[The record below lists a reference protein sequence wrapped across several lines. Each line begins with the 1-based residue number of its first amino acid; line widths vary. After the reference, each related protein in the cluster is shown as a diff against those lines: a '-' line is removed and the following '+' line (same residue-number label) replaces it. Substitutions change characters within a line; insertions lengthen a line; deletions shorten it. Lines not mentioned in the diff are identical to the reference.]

1 MTDPWFAV
9 RLAWRDT
16 GASWRRLT
24 LLVAAVMAGVAAL
37 VAINS
42 FTDNLRHSVAEQAEA
57 LLGAD
62 LVFSARADLDTN
74 VVVTALVDSISR
86 AGGRDV
92 TVARSVSLAAMAYLP
107 RHGTAR
113 LIQLRSVDIGWPFHG
128 AIITSPVG
136 VWPRLQEGQAIVD
149 PSLLTALDAAIG
161 DTITVGEG
169 RFPVVGTVVTVPGEV
184 GLQSAFGARVY
195 IATSRLPSTGLLG
208 FGARAE
214 HEIALRLP
222 ATLGSQPIAD
232 ANRAVLREARVRV
245 RTVADDRDTLT
256 NALTRLGR
264 YLGLVALV
272 ALLLGGLG
280 TASGV
285 HVLIKQRM
293 QGIAVLRCLGA
304 TSGQILLA
312 YLLQALF
319 LGFVGAVLGAA
330 IGVGIQQAM
339 PTLFRDLL
347 PVDVRLFVSVPAIG
361 LGITLGCWTALI
373 FALLPLLAIR
383 GVPPL
388 ATLRPSAGRPASRR
402 DPARIGVLLAV
413 MASVVALAAIQV
425 GSLRQGAWFA
435 LAGGVALLVL
445 WLASLLTIVMARRVS
460 PRRASYL
467 VRQGLANLHR
477 PANQTVTV
485 VLSLGFGAF
494 LLTTLFTAQANLLRE
509 FRIGGEGPQAN
520 MVFIDVQP
528 DQVPILDDALR
539 AEGIAPISTTPIVN
553 MRLSEVDGVTVSRIL
568 VEGGGAASPEGE
580 ASDSSTERGGLW
592 AFRREYRS
600 TYRDS
605 LGPSERVV
613 AGTWFD
619 GTDTATGQSAD
630 DRAPISVEQDLAGEL
645 GVGLGSKL
653 TWDIQGVRLY
663 TVVRSLRTV
672 NWARFEPNFFVIFTR
687 TALGTAP
694 QTSVTLAS
702 IPDAGARGRV
712 QRQLAEQAANVTSVD
727 LGELQQALES
737 VIARVTAAIRFMA
750 IFSLVTGVVVL
761 VGAIATSRWQRI
773 REGTLLRTLGATRR
787 QVLVILSVEYVALGL
802 AAAVVATGLATV
814 AGWSLARWVFQTGF
828 VLPWAPMLAL
838 ASGLVSLTLVVGLW
852 SSLDV
857 LRRPPLA
864 VLRND

>member
-1 MTDPWFAV
+1 MTDPWFAA

-16 GASWRRLT
+16 RASWRRLL

-37 VAINS
+37 VSINS
-42 FTDNLRHSVAEQAEA
+42 FTDNLQRSVAEQAEA

-62 LVFSARADLDTN
+62 LVFNARADLDTN
-74 VVVTALVDSISR
+74 VVLTALVDSISR
-86 AGGRDV
+86 VGGRDV
-92 TVARSVSLAAMAYLP
+92 SVARSVSLAAMAYLP

-113 LIQLRSVDIGWPFHG
+113 LIQLRSVDAGWPFHG
-128 AIITSPVG
+128 EIITSPVG
-136 VWPRLQEGQAIVD
+136 VWPRLQDGHAIVD
-149 PSLLTALDAAIG
+149 PSLLTSLDAVVG

-222 ATLGSQPIAD
+222 ATLAPQPIAD
-232 ANRAVLREARVRV
+232 ANRPALREARIRV
-245 RTVADDRDTLT
+245 RTVADDRDNLT

-280 TASGV
+280 TASAV

-304 TSGQILLA
+304 TSRQIVMA

-319 LGFVGAVLGAA
+319 LGLVGAVIGAV
-330 IGVGIQQAM
+330 IGVGIQQVM
-339 PTLFRDLL
+339 PALFRDLL
-347 PVDVRLFVSVPAIG
+347 PVDVQLFVSMRAIG
-361 LGITLGCWTALI
+361 LGIALGCWTALI

-383 GVPPL
+383 DVPPL
-388 ATLRPSAGRPASRR
+388 ATLRPSTGRTASHR
-402 DPARIGVLLAV
+402 DPARIGATLILV
-413 MASVVALAAIQV
+413 ASVVALAAIQV

-435 LAGGVALLVL
+435 LAGGVALVVL
-445 WLASLLTIVMARRVS
+445 WLTALLTIQVARRIS
-460 PRRASYL
+460 PRRAPYL

-494 LLTTLFTAQANLLRE
+494 LLTTLFTAQANLLRD
-509 FRIGGEGPQAN
+509 FRIGGEGQQAN

-528 DQVPILDDALR
+528 DQIPILDEVLR
-539 AEGIAPISTTPIVN
+539 VEGITPISTTPIVS
-553 MRLSEVDGVTVSRIL
+553 MRLAAVDGTTVREIL
-568 VEGGGAASPEGE
+568 AEGGGPGSPPAEPN
-580 ASDSSTERGGLW
+580 DSSAERGGLW

-613 AGTWFD
+613 AGAWFD
-619 GTDTATGQSAD
+619 GTETATGESAEAP
-630 DRAPISVEQDLAGEL
+630 APISVEQDLAGEL
-645 GVGLGSKL
+645 GIGLGSRL
-653 TWDIQGVRLY
+653 TWNIQGVQLH

-672 NWARFEPNFFVIFTR
+672 NWARFEPNFFVIFTS
-687 TALGTAP
+687 TALRRAP

-702 IPDAGARGRV
+702 IPDPGARGRV
-712 QRQLAEQAANVTSVD
+712 QRQLAERAANVTSVD
-727 LGELQQALES
+727 LGELQQALEA
-737 VIARVTAAIRFMA
+737 VIARVVGAIRFMA
-750 IFSLVTGVVVL
+750 IFSLVTGVIVL
-761 VGAIATSRWQRI
+761 IGAIATSRWQRI

-787 QVLVILSVEYVALGL
+787 QVLAILSVEYVALGL
-802 AAAVVATGLATV
+802 AAALVATGLATA
-814 AGWSLARWVFQTGF
+814 AGWALARWVFQTGF
-828 VLPWAPMLAL
+828 VLPWAPMMAL

-857 LRRPPLA
+857 LRRAPLE

>member
-1 MTDPWFAV
+1 MTAPWFAV

-16 GASWRRLT
+16 RASWRRLT
-24 LLVAAVMAGVAAL
+24 LLIAAVMAGVAAL
-37 VAINS
+37 VSINS
-42 FTDNLRHSVAEQAEA
+42 FTDNLQRSVAEQAEA

-74 VVVTALVDSISR
+74 VIVTALVDSISR
-86 AGGRDV
+86 AGGREV

-113 LIQLRSVDIGWPFHG
+113 LIQLRSVDAGWPFHG
-128 AIITSPVG
+128 EITTSPAG
-136 VWPRLQEGQAIVD
+136 VWQRLQEGQAIVD
-149 PSLLTALDAAIG
+149 PSLLTSLDAAVG

-214 HEIALRLP
+214 YEIALQLP
-222 ATLGSQPIAD
+222 ATLGSQSIAD
-232 ANRAVLREARVRV
+232 ANRKTLREARVRA
-245 RTVADDRDTLT
+245 RTVADDRDNLT

-280 TASGV
+280 TASAV
-285 HVLIKQRM
+285 HVLIMQRM

-304 TSGQILLA
+304 TSRQVLLA

-330 IGVGIQQAM
+330 IGVGIQQLM
-339 PTLFRDLL
+339 PALFRDLL
-347 PVDVRLFVSVPAIG
+347 PVDVQLFISVPAIG
-361 LGITLGCWTALI
+361 LGIALGCWTALI
-373 FALLPLLAIR
+373 FAWLPLLAIR
-383 GVPPL
+383 DVPPL
-388 ATLRPSAGRPASRR
+388 ATLRPSAGRTASRR
-402 DPARIGVLLAV
+402 DPARIGAAFTVI
-413 MASVVALAAIQV
+413 ASVVALAAIQV

-445 WLASLLTIVMARRVS
+445 WLAALLTIRVARRVS
-460 PRRASYL
+460 PRRAPYL

-494 LLTTLFTAQANLLRE
+494 LLTTLFTAQANLLKDL
-509 FRIGGEGPQAN
+509 RIGGEGQQAN

-528 DQVPILDDALR
+528 DQIPVLDDVLQG
-539 AEGIAPISTTPIVN
+539 EGIPPISTTPIVT
-553 MRLSEVDGVTVSRIL
+553 MRLAAVDGVAVSEIL
-568 VEGGGAASPEGE
+568 ANGRNAASPEVT
-580 ASDSSTERGGLW
+580 ARDSSSERGGLW

-605 LGPSERVV
+605 LGPSERVA
-613 AGTWFD
+613 AGRWFD
-619 GTDTATGQSAD
+619 GSEVATGQSAD
-630 DRAPISVEQDLAGEL
+630 DPAPISVEQDLAGEL
-645 GVGLGSKL
+645 GIGLGSRL
-653 TWDIQGVRLY
+653 IWDIQGVRLY

-672 NWARFEPNFFVIFTR
+672 NWARFEPNFFVIFTSV
-687 TALGTAP
+687 ALSAAP

-702 IPDAGARGRV
+702 IPDAGVRGRV
-712 QRQLAEQAANVTSVD
+712 QRQLAERAANITSVD
-727 LGELQQALES
+727 LGELQQALEA
-737 VIARVTAAIRFMA
+737 VIARVVAAIRFMA
-750 IFSLVTGVVVL
+750 FFSLVTGVIVL

-787 QVLVILSVEYVALGL
+787 QVLTILSVEYVALGL
-802 AAAVVATGLATV
+802 AAALVATGLATA
-814 AGWSLARWVFQTGF
+814 AGWALARWVFQTGF

-838 ASGLVSLTLVVGLW
+838 ASGLVALTLVVGLW

-857 LRRPPLA
+857 LRRPPLE
-864 VLRND
+864 VLRSD

>member
-1 MTDPWFAV
+1 MTDPWFAI

-16 GASWRRLT
+16 WASWRRLT

-62 LVFSARADLDTN
+62 LVFSARAELDTN

-113 LIQLRSVDIGWPFHG
+113 LIQLRSVDTGWPFHG
-128 AIITSPVG
+128 EIVTSPAG
-136 VWPRLQEGQAIVD
+136 VWSRLQEGQAIVD
-149 PSLLTALDAAIG
+149 PSLLTSLDAAVG

-222 ATLGSQPIAD
+222 ATLGAQPIAD
-232 ANRAVLREARVRV
+232 ANRPALREARVRV

-280 TASGV
+280 TASAV

-293 QGIAVLRCLGA
+293 QAIAVLRCLGA
-304 TSGQILLA
+304 TSRQILLA
-312 YLLQALF
+312 YLLQALC

-330 IGVGIQQAM
+330 IGVGMQQAM
-339 PTLFRDLL
+339 PTLFRDLV
-347 PVDVRLFVSVPAIG
+347 PVDVQLFVSLPAIG
-361 LGITLGCWTALI
+361 LGIALGCWTALI
-373 FALLPLLAIR
+373 FAVLPLLAIR
-383 GVPPL
+383 DVPPL
-388 ATLRPSAGRPASRR
+388 ATLRPSAGRNASRR
-402 DPARIGVLLAV
+402 DPARIGALLAV

-435 LAGGVALLVL
+435 LGGGVALLVL
-445 WLASLLTIVMARRVS
+445 WLTALLTIVVARRVS
-460 PRRASYL
+460 PRRSPYL

-528 DQVPILDDALR
+528 DQIPILDDALR

-553 MRLSEVDGVTVSRIL
+553 MRLLEVDGVTVSKIL
-568 VEGGGAASPEGE
+568 VEGGGAGSPDGE

-600 TYRDS
+600 TYRDA

-613 AGTWFD
+613 AGAWFD
-619 GTDTATGQSAD
+619 GTDTATGQTAAAP
-630 DRAPISVEQDLAGEL
+630 APISVEQDLAKEL
-645 GVGLGSKL
+645 GVGLGSRL
-653 TWDIQGVRLY
+653 TWDIQGLTLH
-663 TVVRSLRTV
+663 TVVRSLRSV
-672 NWARFEPNFFVIFTR
+672 NWARFEPNFFVIFTGA
-687 TALGTAP
+687 ALGRAP

-712 QRQLAEQAANVTSVD
+712 QRQLAERAANVTSVD
-727 LGELQQALES
+727 LGELQQALET
-737 VIARVTAAIRFMA
+737 VIARVVSAIRFMA
-750 IFSLVTGVVVL
+750 IFSLVTGVIVL

-773 REGTLLRTLGATRR
+773 REGTLLRTLGATRG
-787 QVLVILSVEYVALGL
+787 QVLTILSVEYVALGL
-802 AAAVVATGLATV
+802 AAALVATGLATV

-838 ASGLVSLTLVVGLW
+838 AGGLVSLTLVVGLW

>member
-1 MTDPWFAV
+1 MTDPWFAI

-16 GASWRRLT
+16 WASWRRLT

-62 LVFSARADLDTN
+62 LVFSARAELDTN

-92 TVARSVSLAAMAYLP
+92 IVARSVSLAAMAYLP

-113 LIQLRSVDIGWPFHG
+113 LIQLRSVDTGWPFHG
-128 AIITSPVG
+128 EIVTSPAG

-149 PSLLTALDAAIG
+149 PSLLTSLDAAVG

-222 ATLGSQPIAD
+222 ATLGAQPIAD
-232 ANRAVLREARVRV
+232 ANRPALREARVRV

-280 TASGV
+280 TASAV

-293 QGIAVLRCLGA
+293 QAIAVLRCLGA
-304 TSGQILLA
+304 TSRQILLA
-312 YLLQALF
+312 YLLQALC

-330 IGVGIQQAM
+330 IGVGMQQAM
-339 PTLFRDLL
+339 PTLFRDLV
-347 PVDVRLFVSVPAIG
+347 PVDVQLFVSLPAIG
-361 LGITLGCWTALI
+361 LGIALGCWTALI
-373 FALLPLLAIR
+373 FAVLPLLAIR
-383 GVPPL
+383 DVPPL
-388 ATLRPSAGRPASRR
+388 ATLRPSAGRNASRR
-402 DPARIGVLLAV
+402 DPARIGALLAV

-435 LAGGVALLVL
+435 LGGGVALLVL
-445 WLASLLTIVMARRVS
+445 WLTALLTIVVARRVS
-460 PRRASYL
+460 PRRAPYL

-528 DQVPILDDALR
+528 DQIPILDDALR

-553 MRLSEVDGVTVSRIL
+553 MRLLEVDGVTVSKIL
-568 VEGGGAASPEGE
+568 VEGGGASSPDGE

-600 TYRDS
+600 TYREA

-613 AGTWFD
+613 AGAWFD
-619 GTDTATGQSAD
+619 GTDTATGQTAAAP
-630 DRAPISVEQDLAGEL
+630 APISVEQDLAKEL
-645 GVGLGSKL
+645 GVGLGSRL
-653 TWDIQGVRLY
+653 TWDIQGLTLH
-663 TVVRSLRTV
+663 TVVRSLRSV
-672 NWARFEPNFFVIFTR
+672 NWARFEPNFFVIFTGA
-687 TALGTAP
+687 ALGRAP

-712 QRQLAEQAANVTSVD
+712 QRQLAERAANVTSVD
-727 LGELQQALES
+727 LGELQQALEM
-737 VIARVTAAIRFMA
+737 VIARVVSAIRFMA
-750 IFSLVTGVVVL
+750 IFSLVTGVIVL

-773 REGTLLRTLGATRR
+773 REGTLLRTLGATRG
-787 QVLVILSVEYVALGL
+787 QVLTILSVEYVALGL
-802 AAAVVATGLATV
+802 AAALVATGLATV

-838 ASGLVSLTLVVGLW
+838 AGGLVSLTLVVGLW

>member
-1 MTDPWFAV
+1 MTDPWFAI

-16 GASWRRLT
+16 WASWRRLT

-62 LVFSARADLDTN
+62 LVFSARAELDTN

-113 LIQLRSVDIGWPFHG
+113 LIQLRSVDTGWPFHG
-128 AIITSPVG
+128 EIVTSPAG

-149 PSLLTALDAAIG
+149 PSLLTSLDAAVG

-222 ATLGSQPIAD
+222 ATLGAQPIAD
-232 ANRAVLREARVRV
+232 ANRPALREARVRV

-280 TASGV
+280 TASAV

-293 QGIAVLRCLGA
+293 QAIAVLRCLGA
-304 TSGQILLA
+304 TSRQILLA
-312 YLLQALF
+312 YLLQALC

-330 IGVGIQQAM
+330 IGVGMQQAM
-339 PTLFRDLL
+339 PTLFRDLV
-347 PVDVRLFVSVPAIG
+347 PVDVQLFVSLPAIG
-361 LGITLGCWTALI
+361 LGIALGCWTALI
-373 FALLPLLAIR
+373 FAVLPLLAIR
-383 GVPPL
+383 DVPPL
-388 ATLRPSAGRPASRR
+388 ATLRPSAGRNASRR
-402 DPARIGVLLAV
+402 DPARIGALLAV

-435 LAGGVALLVL
+435 LGGGVALLVL
-445 WLASLLTIVMARRVS
+445 WLTALLTIVVARRVS
-460 PRRASYL
+460 PRRAPYL

-528 DQVPILDDALR
+528 DQIPILDDALR

-553 MRLSEVDGVTVSRIL
+553 MRLLEVDGVTVSKIL
-568 VEGGGAASPEGE
+568 VEGGGASSPDGE

-600 TYRDS
+600 TYRDA

-613 AGTWFD
+613 AGAWFD
-619 GTDTATGQSAD
+619 GTDTATGQTAAAP
-630 DRAPISVEQDLAGEL
+630 APISVEQDLAKEL
-645 GVGLGSKL
+645 GVGLGSRL
-653 TWDIQGVRLY
+653 TWDIQGLTLH
-663 TVVRSLRTV
+663 TVVRSLRSV
-672 NWARFEPNFFVIFTR
+672 NWARFEPNFFVIFTGA
-687 TALGTAP
+687 ALGRAP

-712 QRQLAEQAANVTSVD
+712 QRQLAERAANVTSVD
-727 LGELQQALES
+727 LGELQQALEM
-737 VIARVTAAIRFMA
+737 VIARVVSAIRFMA
-750 IFSLVTGVVVL
+750 IFSLVTGVIVL

-773 REGTLLRTLGATRR
+773 REGTLLRTLGATRG
-787 QVLVILSVEYVALGL
+787 QVLTILSVEYVALGL
-802 AAAVVATGLATV
+802 AAALVATGLATV

-838 ASGLVSLTLVVGLW
+838 AGGLVSLTLVVGLW